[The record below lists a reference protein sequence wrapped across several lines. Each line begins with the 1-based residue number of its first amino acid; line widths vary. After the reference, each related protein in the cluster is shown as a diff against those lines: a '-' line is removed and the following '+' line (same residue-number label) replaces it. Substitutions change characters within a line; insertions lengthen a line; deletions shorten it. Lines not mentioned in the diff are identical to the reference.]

1 MDLLDGGQDG
11 GAGEVRTL
19 SNLGV
24 GGGGGC
30 QLSYQIHYFSLE
42 NYNPYHQGMH
52 LDPARGSGFPPQN

>member
-24 GGGGGC
+24 GGGGGGGGGGA
-30 QLSYQIHYFSLE
+30 
-42 NYNPYHQGMH
+42 N
-52 LDPARGSGFPPQN
+52 